1 MGSPNDS
8 YKSTVRTYEWP
19 SDGNK
24 FYVKI
29 KVTGRRS
36 VFKAKSYT
44 ANKKYLYGYII
55 DITRPFLDN
64 RTALATFHEYIGS
77 DVMKNGS
84 LINNTYIVIKPIGC
98 QFLKSGHDLDLY
110 QGQYPYPLPP
120 STRSGSFHMRHL
132 TDILF
137 TSCPG
142 FAQSEYFA

>member
-1 MGSPNDS
+1 M
-8 YKSTVRTYEWP
+8 
-19 SDGNK
+19 
-24 FYVKI
+24 
-29 KVTGRRS
+29 
-36 VFKAKSYT
+36 FKAKSYT

-55 DITRPFLDN
+55 DITRPFLNN

-84 LINNTYIVIKPIGC
+84 LINNTYIVIRPIGC

-120 STRSGSFHMRHL
+120 STRSGSFHMRHF

-142 FAQSEYFA
+142 FA